1 MSDSNCNPRNIQYIH
16 SFNIFIVLGLEQN
29 CAFFKGFNLSLW
41 KALAFLEKLGLWF
54 LAKLKGGFY
63 ENCFC

>member
-16 SFNIFIVLGLEQN
+16 SFNIFTVLELEQN

-41 KALAFLEKLGLWF
+41 KALAFMEKLGLCFFGKIERRF
-54 LAKLKGGFY
+54 L
-63 ENCFC
+63 